1 MTTVVALKNGTEVDR
16 ILLNTVYKEIKD
28 LKKNHERALLHLI
41 QKCTDS
47 FDKTNRLE
55 LQNYLLVSKPELI
68 RRNLLQVPDSLFIKI
83 SNIVISSILPVYVT
97 SDDETTEHL
106 VIINPAKSNTW
117 EWLIDS

>member
-16 ILLNTVYKEIKD
+16 ILLNTIYKEIKD
-28 LKKNHERALLHLI
+28 LKKTNERALLHLI
-41 QKCTDS
+41 QKCTGS

-106 VIINPAKSNTW
+106 VIINPTKSNTW